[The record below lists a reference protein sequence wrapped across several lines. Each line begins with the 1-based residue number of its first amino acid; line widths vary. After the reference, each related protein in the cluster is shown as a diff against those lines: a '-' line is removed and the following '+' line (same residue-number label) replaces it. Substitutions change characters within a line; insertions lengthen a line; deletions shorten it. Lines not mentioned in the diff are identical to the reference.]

1 MSSITFSDSSQKNR
15 TRNFLEHLSCQEINT
30 PHFKGDDENDMFVR
44 MSFDNGA
51 ASFDLHRKHKTY
63 KTNKDIRALK
73 LDIDQQI
80 KCIEDQMF
88 DLSIV

>member
-1 MSSITFSDSSQKNR
+1 
-15 TRNFLEHLSCQEINT
+15 
-30 PHFKGDDENDMFVR
+30 MFVR

-51 ASFDLHRKHKTY
+51 ASFDLHRKY
-63 KTNKDIRALK
+63 KTRKNTKDIRDLK